1 MRAKV
6 EWQLSDVLKL
16 TNVSYWFNARRHW
29 RNVEYFS
36 IDDATNTVDRSG
48 YTKIK
53 HQQKQIGN
61 RIELASIAEA
71 FGHHNR
77 WAAGYEVARIDFRYF
92 DNFYNGNNPSS
103 NVTIKNF
110 DPGTF
115 LTIDPTAL
123 DFVSKTVQHSVF
135 VEDAFDITSQ
145 LKLSV
150 GLHQDWINVDHD
162 SRLTTASLD
171 KDYSPFAYRFG
182 AVYQTTPSTAFYGQF
197 SKGSDPVTSIITL
210 RPSAGA
216 YSLTSAQQT
225 ELGIKH
231 VLPNAKGELTFAI
244 YHIVKDDIITRD
256 PNNPALR
263 VQGGKQS
270 SRGIELAATL
280 LPIEHW
286 RTDLNMALVDARFD
300 ELLES
305 GGASLAGN
313 MPSDVPERIANAWLY
328 YEQQNWEAGI
338 GARMV
343 GKRYAYN
350 ANTSV
355 MPGYTVYDA
364 NVAWRANPKTTIRA
378 SLRNLTDKLYAPV
391 SYDTE
396 QFILGESRRVELSAE
411 LSF

>member
-286 RTDLNMALVDARFD
+286 RTDLNMAFGRC
-300 ELLES
+300 
-305 GGASLAGN
+305 
-313 MPSDVPERIANAWLY
+313 
-328 YEQQNWEAGI
+328 
-338 GARMV
+338 
-343 GKRYAYN
+343 
-350 ANTSV
+350 
-355 MPGYTVYDA
+355 
-364 NVAWRANPKTTIRA
+364 
-378 SLRNLTDKLYAPV
+378 
-391 SYDTE
+391 
-396 QFILGESRRVELSAE
+396 
-411 LSF
+411 SF